1 VHLEE
6 GGAAPLATGVETDQP
21 DCWRQGKPKELSWC
35 SWFQRICR
43 NIGPHFDGSGIV
55 SGEQALNTWKAMQ
68 EKAREEWKESYRAFC
83 GLKEEVLPRGRPSSC
98 LDTRQPAAAVPS
110 TRTLSM
116 ADFEKRWSC
125 LKDPNKSVQMSRD
138 KAGFPTKKFFSL

>member
-1 VHLEE
+1 
-6 GGAAPLATGVETDQP
+6 
-21 DCWRQGKPKELSWC
+21 
-35 SWFQRICR
+35 
-43 NIGPHFDGSGIV
+43 
-55 SGEQALNTWKAMQ
+55 MQ

-138 KAGFPTKKFFSL
+138 KAGFPTKKFFRCETEQCPKCFWVSVWVEASRAFREPSRAPRRGA